1 MKKTKIAPSTKHG
14 FQHWLMQRVSAVA
27 LIPLV
32 IWLVLSFVNIGLDPQ
47 GYLPVFFS
55 YPLNAFMGILFFCF
69 SFYHGSLGLRVI
81 IEDYI
86 TNKAKVHFYVMLVNF
101 ISITTAVAVCI
112 AILKLHI
119 TN

>member
-1 MKKTKIAPSTKHG
+1 M
-14 FQHWLMQRVSAVA
+14 F
-27 LIPLV
+27 PL
-32 IWLVLSFVNIGLDPQ
+32 SE
-47 GYLPVFFS
+47 
-55 YPLNAFMGILFFCF
+55 FCF

>member
-1 MKKTKIAPSTKHG
+1 MSKIAPSTKKG
-14 FQHWLMQRVSAVA
+14 FDHWLLQRVSAIA

-32 IWLVLSFVNIGLDPQ
+32 IWLILSLINIGLDPQ

-55 YPLNAFMGILFFCF
+55 YPLNAFMGILFFC
-69 SFYHGSLGLRVI
+69 SSLYHGSLGLRVI

-86 TNKAKVHFYVMLVNF
+86 INKAKVHFYIMLVNF
-101 ISITTAVAVCI
+101 VSITTAVAVCI